1 MLYLCRTVALNFN
14 FSDDWI
20 RNEALRAISIEK
32 EAVEQLLGRVNAAFI
47 GAVRHI
53 LTQNGRVVVT
63 GIGKSAL
70 IAQKIAATFNSTGTP
85 SLYMHAADALHGDL
99 GMVQTGDHVICL
111 SKSGNTPEIKSL
123 LPMIKSMGNTLIA
136 FTGDSQS
143 ALAQAADFVIDCAVD
158 QEACPNN
165 LAPTSSTTV
174 QLVMGDALAVALLK
188 ARNFEAGDF
197 ARFHPGGALG
207 KRLYLHVGDLLN
219 GEKPSVKLQATM
231 EDIVFQIGRGRV
243 GATAVLDGNTLVG
256 IITDGDLRRLLAKPG
271 DYSTTKAADIM
282 NTSPKTISVQAMAT
296 EALALLTSS
305 KINQIPVLDGD
316 TYIGMVHLHDLH
328 REGIT

>member
-1 MLYLCRTVALNFN
+1 VALNFN

-32 EAVEQLLGRVNAAFI
+32 EAVEQLLNRVDTSFI
-47 GAVRHI
+47 AAVRHI

-99 GMVQTGDHVICL
+99 GMIQAGDHVICL

-123 LPMIKSMGNTLIA
+123 LPLIKSMGNTLIA
-136 FTGDSQS
+136 FTGDAQS

-174 QLVMGDALAVALLK
+174 QLVMGDAIAVALLK

-219 GEKPSVKLQATM
+219 GEKPHVQPDSNIQ
-231 EDIVFQIGRGRV
+231 DIVFQISRGRV
-243 GATAVLDGNTLVG
+243 GAVAVITNQRLAG

-271 DYSTTKAADIM
+271 DYSTLTAADIM
-282 NTSPKTISVQAMAT
+282 NASPKTISVQAMAT
-296 EALALLTSS
+296 EALAVLTTS

-316 TYIGMVHLHDLH
+316 TYLGMVHIHDLH